1 MKKRNLLVNLLAL
14 GLLFGCNVTTSSS
27 SSSSSNQTPTSVV
40 SSTSQTASV
49 SEVEKEHDVVFT
61 NSKNITLSLFKKDGE
76 NYNSIN
82 KVLSNE
88 TVYLKAENASSD
100 RIGIKE
106 LNLKYLDLNNE
117 EQNLDVLSQKKVDD
131 YFEIKL
137 GNIKKEEKITF
148 SITEQGLYHDYGFVG
163 KYFSIPFESDSRS
176 LNIPTDKQFEI
187 DEFGGFTFSNKEYQ
201 IKSSTDKKAGIV
213 KAVSKDNKEVEF
225 AFDGKSLITELD
237 FGGKLVCDSMLF
249 SFKIDQESQDYLT
262 DTTEKHYLVDAF
274 EASGEYV
281 MHDQKDSSKGGI
293 FIVQINSKLKK
304 EIYSTVVVDTKNNFY
319 NLTNTKLEFA
329 DEDDDIESSN
339 STFKIVVE
347 NKTYV
352 EIKGTGN
359 YNPKHIIL
367 DNLKGEYHLASDL
380 SKTLIINGDGTA
392 TYDGE
397 TYNYTFENKTVT
409 LKKGLRT
416 DVIELDL
423 ENKTYTV
430 TSSVTEAPS
439 YIGLT
444 FTAEDRYEYEDEEED
459 DYYGG
464 YFVTVTC
471 SISIK
476 FIDAN
481 TCEMSWIEN
490 DSVYGE
496 ETFIDE
502 GTKFSYT
509 LENNIVKI
517 TFKFKNSTSKNIELE
532 FSDDYSLMKMKSF
545 SDTFR
550 KDLVGATFKISK

>member
-40 SSTSQTASV
+40 SSTSQTTSV

-61 NSKNITLSLFKKDGE
+61 NSENITLSLFKKDGE

-137 GNIKKEEKITF
+137 GNIKKEEKIAF

-187 DEFGGFTFSNKEYQ
+187 DEFGSFKFSNKKYQ
-201 IKSSTDKKAGIV
+201 IKSSTDKKAGVV
-213 KAVSKDNKEVEF
+213 KAVSEDDKEIEF

-274 EASGEYV
+274 EVGGEYV

-430 TSSVTEAPS
+430 TSSVTESPS

-444 FTAEDRYEYEDEEED
+444 FTAEDRYEYEDGD

-481 TCEMSWIEN
+481 TCEMSWNEV
-490 DSVYGE
+490 DEYGE
-496 ETFIDE
+496 ETCIDE

-532 FSDDYSLMKMKSF
+532 FSNDYSSMKMKSF

>member
-40 SSTSQTASV
+40 SSTSQTTSV

-61 NSKNITLSLFKKDGE
+61 NSENITLSLFKKDGE

-100 RIGIKE
+100 RIGIKA

-117 EQNLDVLSQKKVDD
+117 EQNLDVLSQNKVDD

-249 SFKIDQESQDYLT
+249 SFKIDQESQDYLS
-262 DTTEKHYLVDAF
+262 DTTEKHYLVDVF
-274 EASGEYV
+274 EADGEYV

-430 TSSVTEAPS
+430 TSSVTESPS

-444 FTAEDRYEYEDEEED
+444 FTAEDRYEYEEED
-459 DYYGG
+459 DYYG

-496 ETFIDE
+496 ETCIEE

-532 FSDDYSLMKMKSF
+532 FIDDYSSMKMKSF

-550 KDLVGATFKISK
+550 KGLVGATFKISK

>member
-1 MKKRNLLVNLLAL
+1 MVNL
-14 GLLFGCNVTTSSS
+14 
-27 SSSSSNQTPTSVV
+27 
-40 SSTSQTASV
+40 
-49 SEVEKEHDVVFT
+49 
-61 NSKNITLSLFKKDGE
+61 
-76 NYNSIN
+76 
-82 KVLSNE
+82 
-88 TVYLKAENASSD
+88 
-100 RIGIKE
+100 
-106 LNLKYLDLNNE
+106 
-117 EQNLDVLSQKKVDD
+117 
-131 YFEIKL
+131 
-137 GNIKKEEKITF
+137 
-148 SITEQGLYHDYGFVG
+148 
-163 KYFSIPFESDSRS
+163 
-176 LNIPTDKQFEI
+176 
-187 DEFGGFTFSNKEYQ
+187 SNKKYQ
-201 IKSSTDKKAGIV
+201 IKSSTDKKAGVV
-213 KAVSKDNKEVEF
+213 KAVSEDDKEIEF

-274 EASGEYV
+274 EAGGEYV

-430 TSSVTEAPS
+430 TSSVTESPS

-444 FTAEDRYEYEDEEED
+444 FTAENRYEYEDD
-459 DYYGG
+459 DDFGG

-481 TCEMSWIEN
+481 TCEMSWNEY
-490 DSVYGE
+490 DEEYGE
-496 ETFIDE
+496 ETCIEE

-517 TFKFKNSTSKNIELE
+517 TFKFKNSISKNIDKDNIVISKDKEIKKCIGCFGCWIKTPGE
-532 FSDDYSLMKMKSF
+532 CVIKDDYNKMGEKIASCDELVIVSECKYGMYSPFVKNVLDRSIGYIHPYFTIRNNEIHHKSRYKKQINMRVYF
-545 SDTFR
+545 YGNNISDEEKEVAKELVNGNGINFNTKASETIFV
-550 KDLVGATFKISK
+550 KDILEIGGTL

>member
-40 SSTSQTASV
+40 SSTSQTTSV

-148 SITEQGLYHDYGFVG
+148 SIREQGLYHDYGFVG

-187 DEFGGFTFSNKEYQ
+187 DEFGGFTFSNKKYQ
-201 IKSSTDKKAGIV
+201 IKSSTDKKAGVV
-213 KAVSKDNKEVEF
+213 KAVSEDDKEIEF

-274 EASGEYV
+274 EAGGEYV

-304 EIYSTVVVDTKNNFY
+304 EIYSAVVVDTKNNFY

-416 DVIELDL
+416 DVVELNL

-444 FTAEDRYEYEDEEED
+444 FTAEDRYEYEDEED

-490 DSVYGE
+490 DSAYGE
-496 ETFIDE
+496 ETCIEE
-502 GTKFSYT
+502 GSKFSYT

-532 FSDDYSLMKMKSF
+532 FSNDYSSMKMKSF

>member
-40 SSTSQTASV
+40 SSTSQTTSV

-61 NSKNITLSLFKKDGE
+61 NSENITLSLFKKDGE

-137 GNIKKEEKITF
+137 GNIKKEEKIAF

-187 DEFGGFTFSNKEYQ
+187 DEFGSFKFSNKKYQ
-201 IKSSTDKKAGIV
+201 IKSSTDKKAGVV
-213 KAVSKDNKEVEF
+213 KAVSEDDKEIEF

-274 EASGEYV
+274 EVGGEYV

-430 TSSVTEAPS
+430 TSSVTESPS

-444 FTAEDRYEYEDEEED
+444 FTAEDRYEYEDND

-496 ETFIDE
+496 ETCIDK

-532 FSDDYSLMKMKSF
+532 FSNDYSSMKMKSF

>member
-40 SSTSQTASV
+40 SSTSQTTSV

-148 SITEQGLYHDYGFVG
+148 SIREQGLYHDYGFVG

-187 DEFGGFTFSNKEYQ
+187 DEFGGFTFSNKKYQ
-201 IKSSTDKKAGIV
+201 IKSSTDKKAGVV
-213 KAVSKDNKEVEF
+213 KAVSEDDKEIEF

-274 EASGEYV
+274 EAGGEYV

-304 EIYSTVVVDTKNNFY
+304 EI
-319 NLTNTKLEFA
+319 
-329 DEDDDIESSN
+329 
-339 STFKIVVE
+339 
-347 NKTYV
+347 
-352 EIKGTGN
+352 
-359 YNPKHIIL
+359 
-367 DNLKGEYHLASDL
+367 
-380 SKTLIINGDGTA
+380 
-392 TYDGE
+392 
-397 TYNYTFENKTVT
+397 
-409 LKKGLRT
+409 
-416 DVIELDL
+416 
-423 ENKTYTV
+423 
-430 TSSVTEAPS
+430 
-439 YIGLT
+439 
-444 FTAEDRYEYEDEEED
+444 
-459 DYYGG
+459 
-464 YFVTVTC
+464 
-471 SISIK
+471 
-476 FIDAN
+476 
-481 TCEMSWIEN
+481 
-490 DSVYGE
+490 
-496 ETFIDE
+496 
-502 GTKFSYT
+502 
-509 LENNIVKI
+509 
-517 TFKFKNSTSKNIELE
+517 
-532 FSDDYSLMKMKSF
+532 
-545 SDTFR
+545 
-550 KDLVGATFKISK
+550 

>member
-40 SSTSQTASV
+40 SSTSQTTSV

-137 GNIKKEEKITF
+137 GNIKKEEKIAF

-187 DEFGGFTFSNKEYQ
+187 DEFGSFKFSNKKYQ
-201 IKSSTDKKAGIV
+201 IKSSTDKKAGVV
-213 KAVSKDNKEVEF
+213 KAVSEDDKEIEF

-274 EASGEYV
+274 EVGGEYV

-430 TSSVTEAPS
+430 TSSVTESPS

-444 FTAEDRYEYEDEEED
+444 FTAEDRYEYEDD
-459 DYYGG
+459 DDFGG

-496 ETFIDE
+496 ETCIDE

-532 FSDDYSLMKMKSF
+532 FSNDYSSMKMKSF

>member
-40 SSTSQTASV
+40 SSTSQTTSV

-137 GNIKKEEKITF
+137 GNIKKEEKIAF

-187 DEFGGFTFSNKEYQ
+187 DEFGSFKFSNKKYQ
-201 IKSSTDKKAGIV
+201 IKSSTDKKAGVV
-213 KAVSKDNKEVEF
+213 KAVSEDDKEIEF

-274 EASGEYV
+274 EVGGEYV

-430 TSSVTEAPS
+430 TSSVTESPS

-444 FTAEDRYEYEDEEED
+444 FTAENRYEYEDD
-459 DYYGG
+459 DDFGD

-476 FIDAN
+476 FIDEN
-481 TCEMSWIEN
+481 TCEMSWNEY
-490 DSVYGE
+490 DEVYGE
-496 ETFIDE
+496 ETCIEE

-532 FSDDYSLMKMKSF
+532 FSDDYSSMKMKSF

-550 KDLVGATFKISK
+550 KDLVGTTFKISK

>member
-40 SSTSQTASV
+40 SSTSQTTSV

-137 GNIKKEEKITF
+137 GNIKKEEKIAF

-187 DEFGGFTFSNKEYQ
+187 DEFGSFKFSNKKYQ
-201 IKSSTDKKAGIV
+201 IKSSTDKKAGVV
-213 KAVSKDNKEVEF
+213 KAVSEDDKEIEF

-274 EASGEYV
+274 EVGGEYV

-430 TSSVTEAPS
+430 TSSVTESPS

-444 FTAEDRYEYEDEEED
+444 FTAENRYEYEDED
-459 DYYGG
+459 DYGG

-490 DSVYGE
+490 DEVYGE
-496 ETFIDE
+496 ETCIEE

-532 FSDDYSLMKMKSF
+532 FSDDYSSMKMKFF

-550 KDLVGATFKISK
+550 KDLVGTTFKISK

>member
-40 SSTSQTASV
+40 SSTSQTTSV

-117 EQNLDVLSQKKVDD
+117 EQNLDVISQKKVDD

-137 GNIKKEEKITF
+137 GNIKKEEKIAF

-187 DEFGGFTFSNKEYQ
+187 DEFGSFKFSNKKYQ
-201 IKSSTDKKAGIV
+201 IKSSTDKKAGVV
-213 KAVSKDNKEVEF
+213 KAVSEDDKEIEF

-274 EASGEYV
+274 EVGGEYV

-430 TSSVTEAPS
+430 TSSVTESPS

-444 FTAEDRYEYEDEEED
+444 FTAEDRYEYEDD
-459 DYYGG
+459 DDFGG

-496 ETFIDE
+496 ETCIDE

-532 FSDDYSLMKMKSF
+532 FSNDYSSMKMKSF

>member
-40 SSTSQTASV
+40 SSTSQTTSV

-137 GNIKKEEKITF
+137 GNIKKEEKIAF

-187 DEFGGFTFSNKEYQ
+187 DEFGSFKFSNKKYQ
-201 IKSSTDKKAGIV
+201 IKSSTDKKAGVV
-213 KAVSKDNKEVEF
+213 KAVSEDNKEIEF

-274 EASGEYV
+274 EVGGEYV

-430 TSSVTEAPS
+430 TSSVTESPS

-444 FTAEDRYEYEDEEED
+444 FTAENRYEYEDD
-459 DYYGG
+459 DDFGG

-476 FIDAN
+476 FIDEN
-481 TCEMSWIEN
+481 TCEMSWNEY
-490 DSVYGE
+490 DEVYGE
-496 ETFIDE
+496 ETCIEE

-532 FSDDYSLMKMKSF
+532 FSDDYSSMKMKSF

-550 KDLVGATFKISK
+550 KDLVGTTFKISK

>member
-40 SSTSQTASV
+40 SSTSQTTSV

-137 GNIKKEEKITF
+137 GNIKKEEKIAF

-187 DEFGGFTFSNKEYQ
+187 DEFGSFKFSNKKYQ
-201 IKSSTDKKAGIV
+201 IKSSTDKKAGVV
-213 KAVSKDNKEVEF
+213 KAVSEDDKEIEF

-274 EASGEYV
+274 EVGGEYV

-329 DEDDDIESSN
+329 DGDDDIESSN

-430 TSSVTEAPS
+430 TSSVTESPS

-444 FTAEDRYEYEDEEED
+444 FTAENRYEYEDED
-459 DYYGG
+459 DYG

-481 TCEMSWIEN
+481 TCEMSWNEY
-490 DSVYGE
+490 DEVYGE
-496 ETFIDE
+496 ETCIDE

-532 FSDDYSLMKMKSF
+532 FSDDYSSMKMKSF

-550 KDLVGATFKISK
+550 KDLVGTTFKISK

>member
-40 SSTSQTASV
+40 SSTSQTTSV

-61 NSKNITLSLFKKDGE
+61 NSENITLSLFKKDGE

-88 TVYLKAENASSD
+88 TVYLKVENASSD

-249 SFKIDQESQDYLT
+249 SFKIDQESQDYLA
-262 DTTEKHYLVDAF
+262 DTTEKHYLVDVF
-274 EASGEYV
+274 EADGEYV

-444 FTAEDRYEYEDEEED
+444 FTAEDRYEYEDED
-459 DYYGG
+459 DDYGG

-496 ETFIDE
+496 ETCIEE

-517 TFKFKNSTSKNIELE
+517 TFKFKNNTSKNIELE
-532 FSDDYSLMKMKSF
+532 FSNDYSSMKIKSF
-545 SDTFR
+545 SDTLR
-550 KDLVGATFKISK
+550 NGLVGATFKISK

>member
-61 NSKNITLSLFKKDGE
+61 NSENITLSLFKKDGE
-76 NYNSIN
+76 NYNFIN

-319 NLTNTKLEFA
+319 NLTNTKLEFN

-380 SKTLIINGDGTA
+380 SKALIINGDGTA

-444 FTAEDRYEYEDEEED
+444 FTAEDRYEYEEED
-459 DYYGG
+459 DYYG

-481 TCEMSWIEN
+481 TCEMSWNEV
-490 DSVYGE
+490 DEYGE
-496 ETFIDE
+496 ETCIDE

-532 FSDDYSLMKMKSF
+532 FSNDYSSMKIKSF